1 MAGEQTME
9 NSSDRQ
15 DPIQR
20 LADLVEESKRSYT
33 ETQQELSEL
42 QVLLEQTS
50 GEVEKLD
57 QRTAQVTNRL
67 RHIEANL
74 NSFPREDIKEA
85 YSASQAS
92 QLRLVMLRSQVEQ
105 IEAKR
110 EILQSQTERLRDFL
124 DIAEQVPG
132 LSTSKD
138 ALSVSPSA
146 GDSVVMRVIE
156 AQEGER
162 QRLARQMHDGPAQSL
177 TNLILQ
183 AEIVE
188 KSFDISPDQSRTE
201 LTNLRNAVKATFEKT
216 MDFVFELSP
225 MMLDDLGAV
234 PTLRRYVEDF
244 EEKSGLSLALEIIG
258 EERRLAPHVEVTVF
272 RVIQELLH
280 NVWQHAHAS
289 HVQVGLDL
297 KGSMIAITVEDDGS
311 GFDVDE
317 VMASANERK
326 TLGITTMKQRIEMLG
341 GTIQFDSSLG
351 RGTKVTMSIPAA

>member
-1 MAGEQTME
+1 ME
-9 NSSDRQ
+9 DSSAIQ
-15 DPIQR
+15 DPMQR
-20 LADLVEESKRSYT
+20 LSDLVEESKRSYT
-33 ETQQELSEL
+33 EVQQQLSDL

-50 GEVEKLD
+50 GEVQKLD
-57 QRTAQVTNRL
+57 ERTAQVTNRV

-74 NSFPREDIKEA
+74 NSFPREDISEA

-110 EILQSQTERLRDFL
+110 EILRSEAEHLRNFL
-124 DIAEQVPG
+124 DVAEHIPG
-132 LSTSKD
+132 LSTPGH
-138 ALSVSPSA
+138 ALSPSPSA

-188 KSFDISPDQSRTE
+188 KSFDVGPDQSRAE

-244 EEKSGLSLALEIIG
+244 EEKSGLSVALEIVG
-258 EERRLAPHVEVTVF
+258 EERRLATHVEVTVF
-272 RVIQELLH
+272 RVVQELLH

-297 KGSMIAITVEDDGS
+297 KGPSITVTVEDDGS

-317 VMASANERK
+317 VLAAASERK
-326 TLGITTMKQRIEMLG
+326 TLGITTMKQRIEMLS
-341 GTIQFDSSLG
+341 GTIDFDSSLG

>member
-1 MAGEQTME
+1 ME
-9 NSSDRQ
+9 DTNERQ
-15 DPIQR
+15 DPIER
-20 LADLVEESKRSYT
+20 LADLVEVSKRSYT
-33 ETQQELSEL
+33 EGQQELSEL
-42 QVLLEQTS
+42 EVLLEQTS
-50 GEVEKLD
+50 GEVQKLD
-57 QRTAQVTNRL
+57 QRTAQVTNKL

-74 NSFPREDIKEA
+74 NSYPREDIKEA

-105 IEAKR
+105 LEAKR
-110 EILQSQTERLRDFL
+110 ESLQSQADRLREFL
-124 DIAEQVPG
+124 DIAEEIPG
-132 LSTSKD
+132 LRTPGEGLGTSP
-138 ALSVSPSA
+138 AA
-146 GDSVVMRVIE
+146 ADSMVMRVIE

-188 KSFDISPDQSRTE
+188 KSFDMGPDQSRTE

-225 MMLDDLGAV
+225 MMLDDLGVV
-234 PTLRRYVEDF
+234 PTLRRYMEDF
-244 EEKSGLSLALEIIG
+244 EEKSGLSVTFEVVG

-272 RVIQELLH
+272 RVVQELLH

-297 KGSMIAITVEDDGS
+297 KGSMIAATVEDDGS

-317 VMASANERK
+317 VMASASDRK
-326 TLGITTMKQRIEMLG
+326 TIGITTMKQRIDMLG
-341 GTIQFDSSLG
+341 GSIQFDSSLG